1 MSIVVTSRRPSPWR
15 WVLGLVLAL
24 ILTLG
29 TWWAVSHP
37 DALVPT
43 AASSAPTDLP
53 QPGHKAP
60 DFTTTSLD
68 GKQLSLSEMRGK
80 PVWLTFGA
88 SWCTGCRSESPDVQ
102 AVAQRYDGRVQVL
115 AGYLEEQAAAEQFV
129 ATLKLSYPGFA
140 DPDRTIATK
149 YRAGALPVHFFI
161 NAEGVIRK
169 VHVGAISQAQ
179 AVAAVED
186 TLHG

>member
-1 MSIVVTSRRPSPWR
+1 MGTVVTSRRPSPWR
-15 WVLGLVLAL
+15 WVIGLVLAL
-24 ILTLG
+24 ALALG

-37 DALVPT
+37 EALVPT
-43 AASSAPTDLP
+43 AGSSAPADLP
-53 QPGHKAP
+53 QPGHEAP
-60 DFTTTSLD
+60 DFTATSLD
-68 GKQLSLSEMRGK
+68 GKPLSLSAMRGK

-102 AVAQRYDGRVQVL
+102 AVAQRYEGRVQVL

-129 ATLKLSYPGFA
+129 ATLRLTYPGFA
-140 DPDRTIATK
+140 DPDRMVAAR

-161 NAEGVIRK
+161 DAKGTIRT
-169 VHVGAISQAQ
+169 VHVGAISQEQ

-186 TLHG
+186 ALHG